1 MKTIDYFKSRYQS
14 IIPDFDSFIEKIQNS
29 PAKLLRPNFLKI
41 RNGELKDLFKQHYHK
56 DLLELS
62 SHRFENY
69 TINDDQ
75 FSIGGSLEHLMGYF
89 YVQGFSSQL
98 AVEILDPRPHE
109 KVLDLCAAP
118 GGKTVLI
125 AEKMKNTGFLL
136 ANELYINRN
145 IALKANIDRCGVL
158 NCLITNMNGDKLLK
172 DHSEYFDR
180 VLLDGPCSSEG
191 TLMLD
196 QNENLPF
203 KNDHEFRKALM
214 HTQVGLISKA
224 FEMLK
229 KGGVLV
235 YSTCTYA
242 PEENEYIVNELL
254 MKNENAKIEEI
265 EKNENYLNG
274 LTEWGE
280 SSFHSDIKKTV
291 RVYPHLVN
299 SWGFYVAK
307 IRKL

>member
-1 MKTIDYFKSRYQS
+1 MKTIDYFISRYQS
-14 IIPDFDSFIEKIQNS
+14 IIPNFELFIEKIQIS
-29 PAKLLRPNFLKI
+29 PVKLLRPNFLKI
-41 RNGELKDLFKQHYHK
+41 ASGELGELFKRHYGE
-56 DLLELS
+56 DLLS
-62 SHRFENY
+62 RSTHRFENY
-69 TINDDQ
+69 LIKDEK

-89 YVQGFSSQL
+89 YVQGYSSQL

-145 IALKANIDRCGVL
+145 IALKANIDRCGVF

-172 DHSEYFDR
+172 DRAEYFDR

-214 HTQVGLISKA
+214 HTQVGLMTKA

-254 MKNENAKIEEI
+254 MNNENAKIEEI
-265 EKNENYLNG
+265 ERVENYTNG
-274 LTEWGE
+274 LTEWNE
-280 SSFHSDIKKTV
+280 NSFRPELNKTV